1 MSDRTTGSAH
11 ARGAV
16 GILLRSACSKQQKAL
31 QGQAEQARVQ
41 WECAG
46 AANRSKEAEDSVVG
60 AEEPRQVKTVQRLRR
75 VPAKEVGWAR
85 ELCMEGEQTMLC
97 CTASGYPQP
106 VDPVCMS

>member
-60 AEEPRQVKTVQRLRR
+60 AEEPRQVKAVQRLRR
-75 VPAKEVGWAR
+75 VPAKEVGWA
-85 ELCMEGEQTMLC
+85 LSLIHI
-97 CTASGYPQP
+97 
-106 VDPVCMS
+106 